1 MTGTVG
7 DGSVGDESADAG
19 PVTTEADGPT
29 PSPTPGGRAT
39 PVSAGSRTD
48 RRQRRRLIVVGAV
61 LVAAFVFLI
70 VKGLGSSLNY
80 FETVDQAVQSKAVLG
95 TKTFRLEGLVVPGS
109 VHRHDGGVDFVAA
122 GTKDRVNVVNTG
134 NPPQLFQND
143 IPVVVV
149 GHFSGATFVSN
160 QIIVDHTAQYVAKYP
175 NRVRAPNGTTR

>member
-1 MTGTVG
+1 V
-7 DGSVGDESADAG
+7 
-19 PVTTEADGPT
+19 
-29 PSPTPGGRAT
+29 SPTGVVSGPPAVLSG
-39 PVSAGSRTD
+39 SAGGPAVTGAD
-48 RRQRRRLIVVGAV
+48 RRQRRRLIAVGVV

-80 FETVDQAVQSKAVLG
+80 FETVDQAVASKAMLG

-122 GTKDRVNVVNTG
+122 GAKDRVAVVNTG